1 MSERIHTSEVL
12 VVGAGPAGMAAACCA
27 AEDGRKVTLIDDNP
41 EPGGQI
47 WRSSHSST
55 RSTEA
60 QHWLDRIRTSNVEV
74 IRGARVFA
82 QHAENALLAETLDGV
97 IDLRFSKL
105 ILASGGRELLLP
117 FPGWTLPNVTG
128 AGGLQALVKSGLP
141 IKDKIVIVAGSGP
154 LLVAVAAYLATAGA
168 DVRLIAE
175 QAHWSKLLSFGLK
188 LLSQGKKASQAL
200 TLSTKLKGTRYLT
213 GCWPIAAHGDRQLES
228 VTLRRGSRLWKI
240 ECDYLACG
248 FHLVPNVELAL
259 LLGCALLDGCVDV
272 NKYQETSVSGV
283 YCAGESTGI
292 GGLELSLAE
301 GRIAGYAATGRL
313 EKAESVFDER
323 ARHGR
328 FAGRLN
334 AAFALRPELKSLA
347 ADETFVCRCEDVTF
361 GRMRVCASWREAK
374 LQTRSG
380 MGPCQGR
387 ICGAA
392 AEFLFGWG
400 VDSVRPPVFPATL
413 EALATTGMRQES

>member
-1 MSERIHTSEVL
+1 M
-12 VVGAGPAGMAAACCA
+12 
-27 AEDGRKVTLIDDNP
+27 
-41 EPGGQI
+41 
-47 WRSSHSST
+47 
-55 RSTEA
+55 
-60 QHWLDRIRTSNVEV
+60 
-74 IRGARVFA
+74 
-82 QHAENALLAETLDGV
+82 AETLEGV

-154 LLVAVAAYLATAGA
+154 LLVAVAAYLTTAGA

-175 QAHWSKLLSFGLK
+175 QAHWSKLLSFGFM
-188 LLSQGKKASQAL
+188 LLSQRRKASQAL
-200 TLSTKLKGTRYLT
+200 VLSTKLKGTRYLT

-347 ADETFVCRCEDVTF
+347 ADETFVCRCEDVTLWANARVRLVARSEVSNPKRNGSVPGTHLRSCSRVPF
-361 GRMRVCASWREAK
+361 WLGRRFRSAPGFSGN
-374 LQTRSG
+374 TRSPG
-380 MGPCQGR
+380 YNRNATRKLRLPDDYGVEGR
-387 ICGAA
+387 DACDHHQ
-392 AEFLFGWG
+392 L
-400 VDSVRPPVFPATL
+400 
-413 EALATTGMRQES
+413 Q